1 MDSFKTGI
9 SSNKSDIFTRS
20 KIEYTADEIVT
31 TRDTS
36 KDTPEDEYNSDIAEL
51 QKLADYDEYDLA
63 KIADT
68 TESCKVQKITRSLG
82 KVEEKN
88 IPGTADLH
96 TKNVLYN
103 YLVKLSNTGD
113 LEVYSATKVYD
124 KEVFK
129 TKRYG
134 FFETIM
140 YGNGCKVYNYTKHG
154 EELVISFEND
164 SCIGIFEVNKKVYL
178 ITTSEKQFKLYRLIR
193 YTKKFVLENIV
204 SAYNAEFKCYGTL
217 GNNIY
222 IVTELGVMMCDTDTN
237 ELSLVIEFKQP
248 ENFTN
253 ITLFDGRSNCEDTA
267 FLGGLGQF
275 ATVDLLLNKIK
286 YYTLLNKEN
295 IGNRIYS
302 NGVKLLDIWDEVV
315 KAEY

>member
-20 KIEYTADEIVT
+20 KIEYTADKIVT

-36 KDTPEDEYNSDIAEL
+36 KDTPEDEYNNDLVEL
-51 QKLADYDEYDLA
+51 QKLADYDEYDLSKLMDA
-63 KIADT
+63 ENSNKLQMIN
-68 TESCKVQKITRSLG
+68 QSLG

-88 IPGTADLH
+88 IPGATALRNKEVLH
-96 TKNVLYN
+96 N
-103 YLVKLSNTGD
+103 YLVKLSDTGD

-164 SCIGIFEVNKKVYL
+164 SCIGIFEINKKVYL
-178 ITTSEKQFKLYRLIR
+178 ITTSEKQFKLYRLVR

-204 SAYNAEFKCYGTL
+204 SAYNAEFKCYSTL

-222 IVTELGVMMCDTDTN
+222 IVTELGVMMCDTDNN

-253 ITLFDGRSNCEDTA
+253 ITLFGGSTCEDTA

-275 ATVDLLLNKIK
+275 ATVDLLFNEIK
-286 YYTLLNKEN
+286 YYTLLNKES

-302 NGVKLLDIWDEVV
+302 NGVKLLDIWDEIV
-315 KAEY
+315 KSEY